1 MDTDP
6 QQRNQYPFYDQPR
19 SDFFASPPQPQPQP
33 FHAAAT
39 PSTPP
44 TGPGRKPGEHN
55 TRPSNVAA
63 LIGVAVLSA
72 TVAAASTIGMMSAFG
87 VTVEPTTAPVAQS
100 TEQPGVQLAA
110 ENDAATDLTE
120 VVAKSTKSVVTITAQ
135 GDSGGQFSP
144 FSVPSTGVGSGVIVS
159 SNGLILTNNHV
170 IENAQRLTVTTSDG
184 QELSATVVKA
194 DPDHDLA
201 VIRAAGGN
209 LTPATLGDSDKIK
222 VGETVLAIGSPLG
235 EFTETVTRG
244 IVSALDRSI
253 TVGDQFTGRGEDLS
267 DLIQTDAAINPG
279 NSGGA
284 LINERG
290 EVIGINT
297 AIAGSAQGIGFA
309 IPINAAKAMI
319 DEAAGLVS

>member
-6 QQRNQYPFYDQPR
+6 QTRPQYSFYSDPPRNDFYAGPTQQQL
-19 SDFFASPPQPQPQP
+19 FPPAGP
-33 FHAAAT
+33 T
-39 PSTPP
+39 PSNV
-44 TGPGRKPGEHN
+44 PGNPNRKPGDHH

-63 LIGVAVLSA
+63 LVGVAVLSA

-87 VTVEPTTAPVAQS
+87 ITVEPTAAPVAQA
-100 TEQPGVQLAA
+100 TQQPGVQLAA
-110 ENDAATDLTE
+110 ENDTATDLTQ
-120 VVAKSTKSVVTITAQ
+120 VVATSTKSVVTITAQ
-135 GDSGGQFSP
+135 GESRGQFSP

-170 IENAQRLTVTTSDG
+170 IENAQRLTVTTAVG

-201 VIRAAGGN
+201 VIRATGGD
-209 LTPATLGDSDKIK
+209 LTPAALGDSDKIK

-244 IVSALDRSI
+244 IVSALDRAI

-309 IPINAAKAMI
+309 SPINAAKALI
-319 DEAAGLVS
+319 DEAAGLIS